1 MMPGRPIL
9 GPGWLFWTLLGL
21 VGAFPV
27 HAQVELEAVDALFA
41 VPVSPAREEQPSTP
55 PPPAKRPVDP
65 SIEDM
70 LKRLDTIEARLGASI
85 RPPSVNYNME
95 RRLADLEKR
104 IQQIEKQL
112 ARLPQMD
119 QRLRRLEI
127 KQP

>member
-9 GPGWLFWTLLGL
+9 GPGWRLWTLLGL
-21 VGAFPV
+21 IGSFPV
-27 HAQVELEAVDALFA
+27 HAQVVPEAVEALFA
-41 VPVSPAREEQPSTP
+41 APVSPAREERPVTP

-70 LKRLDTIEARLGASI
+70 LMRLDTIEARLGASI
-85 RPPSVNYNME
+85 RPPSMTYNLE

-104 IQQIEKQL
+104 VQQIEQQL
-112 ARLPQMD
+112 TRMQQMD
-119 QRLRRLEI
+119 QRIRRLEM